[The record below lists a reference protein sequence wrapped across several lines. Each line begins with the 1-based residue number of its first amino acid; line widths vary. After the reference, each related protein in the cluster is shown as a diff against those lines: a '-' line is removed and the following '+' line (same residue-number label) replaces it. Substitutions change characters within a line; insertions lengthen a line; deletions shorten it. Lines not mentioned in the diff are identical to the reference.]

1 MQLERDARP
10 LLRPLDFQPVL
21 YRGQPMWFLRDPLQ
35 LSDQQ
40 LFMPEAIAPL
50 LTLIDGRRTQMEIH
64 SAFCQ
69 LVGTSLDSAVTLEAI
84 ERLNDALLLENE
96 RSQRALQ
103 VRLDE
108 YRSQAY
114 RPPALAGNGYPA
126 DPEALAE
133 YLEGFARGGAIPAW
147 HGRGLVSPHID
158 YARGGRVYS
167 QVWAAAEASILEA
180 DLVLIFGTDHYGGP
194 GTVTLTKQAYAT
206 PYGALPADLDLV
218 GRLAATLGEDAA
230 YAEELHHRSEHSVE
244 LSAVWL
250 HHIFHKAGKEPCPV
264 VPILVGSFHHFV
276 MNGRKPAD
284 DSRLNVFL
292 ETLQQETSGR
302 HVLAVASVDLAHV
315 GPNFGDEFVMD
326 RLRRESLAEQDQQL
340 MAAAL
345 DGDAESWYSQ
355 IAAVGDRNRICGFA
369 PTYLMLRYLGKSNGL
384 QIAYDQC
391 TADNQDTSLVSICG
405 LLIE

>member
-1 MQLERDARP
+1 MQLESDARP

-21 YRGQPMWFLRDPLQ
+21 YQGQPMWFLRDPLQ

-69 LVGTSLDSAVTLEAI
+69 LVGTSLDPAVTLEAI

-133 YLEGFARGGAIPAW
+133 YLEGFARGGATPTW

-158 YARGGRVYS
+158 YARGGQVYS
-167 QVWAAAEASILEA
+167 QVWAAAEASILKA

-206 PYGALPADLDLV
+206 PYGALPADSELV
-218 GRLAATLGEDAA
+218 GRLAAALGEDAA

>member
-1 MQLERDARP
+1 MQLESDARP

-21 YRGQPMWFLRDPLQ
+21 YQGQPMWFLRDPLQ

-69 LVGTSLDSAVTLEAI
+69 LVGTSLDPAVTLEAI

-133 YLEGFARGGAIPAW
+133 YLEGFARGGATPAW

-206 PYGALPADLDLV
+206 PYGALPADSELV
-218 GRLAATLGEDAA
+218 GRLAAALGEDAA

>member
-1 MQLERDARP
+1 MQLESDARP

-21 YRGQPMWFLRDPLQ
+21 YQGQPMWFLRDPLQ

-69 LVGTSLDSAVTLEAI
+69 LVGTSLDPAVTLEAI

-206 PYGALPADLDLV
+206 PSGALPADSELV
-218 GRLAATLGEDAA
+218 GRLAAALGEDAA

-340 MAAAL
+340 IAAAL

>member
-21 YRGQPMWFLRDPLQ
+21 YQGQPMWFLRDPLQ

-69 LVGTSLDSAVTLEAI
+69 LVGTSLDPAVTLEAI

-133 YLEGFARGGAIPAW
+133 YLEGFARGGATPAW

-158 YARGGRVYS
+158 YARGGQVYS

>member
-21 YRGQPMWFLRDPLQ
+21 YQGQPMWFLRDPLQ

-69 LVGTSLDSAVTLEAI
+69 LVGTSLDPAVTLEAI

-133 YLEGFARGGAIPAW
+133 YLEGFARGGATPAW

-158 YARGGRVYS
+158 YARGGQVYS

-206 PYGALPADLDLV
+206 PYGALPADSELV
-218 GRLAATLGEDAA
+218 GRLAAALGEDAA

>member
-1 MQLERDARP
+1 MQLESDARP

-21 YRGQPMWFLRDPLQ
+21 YQGQPMWFLRDPLQ

-69 LVGTSLDSAVTLEAI
+69 LVGTSLDPAVTLEAI

-133 YLEGFARGGAIPAW
+133 YLEGFARGGATPAW

-158 YARGGRVYS
+158 YARGGQVYS

-340 MAAAL
+340 IAAAL

>member
-1 MQLERDARP
+1 MQLESDARP

-21 YRGQPMWFLRDPLQ
+21 YQGQPMWFLRDPLQ

-69 LVGTSLDSAVTLEAI
+69 LVGTSLDPAVTLEAI

-133 YLEGFARGGAIPAW
+133 YLEGFARGGATPAW

-158 YARGGRVYS
+158 YARGGQVYS

-206 PYGALPADLDLV
+206 PYGALPADSELV
-218 GRLAATLGEDAA
+218 GRLAAALGEDAA

-340 MAAAL
+340 IAAAL

>member
-1 MQLERDARP
+1 MQLESDARP

-21 YRGQPMWFLRDPLQ
+21 YQGQPMWFLRDPLQ

-69 LVGTSLDSAVTLEAI
+69 LVGTSLDPAVTLEAI

-133 YLEGFARGGAIPAW
+133 YLEGFARGGATPTW

-158 YARGGRVYS
+158 YARGGQVYS

-315 GPNFGDEFVMD
+315 GPNFGDEFFMD

>member
-1 MQLERDARP
+1 
-10 LLRPLDFQPVL
+10 
-21 YRGQPMWFLRDPLQ
+21 
-35 LSDQQ
+35 
-40 LFMPEAIAPL
+40 
-50 LTLIDGRRTQMEIH
+50 MEIH

>member
-1 MQLERDARP
+1 MQLESDARP

-21 YRGQPMWFLRDPLQ
+21 YQGQPMWFLRDPLQ

-158 YARGGRVYS
+158 YARGGQVYS

-340 MAAAL
+340 IAAAL

>member
-1 MQLERDARP
+1 MQLESDARP

-21 YRGQPMWFLRDPLQ
+21 YQGQPMWFLRDPLQ

-69 LVGTSLDSAVTLEAI
+69 LVGTSLDPAVTLEAI

>member
-21 YRGQPMWFLRDPLQ
+21 YQGQPMWFLRDPLQ

-69 LVGTSLDSAVTLEAI
+69 LVGTSLDPAVTLEAI

-355 IAAVGDRNRICGFA
+355 IAAAGDRNRICGFA